1 MIITIPRRRSI
12 DSTRAERGA
21 LMTAGD
27 WVGPE
32 RVELVAKVEVMEGFF
47 LNKIRSQSKN
57 ENFIR
62 KNNLF
67 NY

>member
-1 MIITIPRRRSI
+1 
-12 DSTRAERGA
+12 
-21 LMTAGD
+21 MTAGD
-27 WVGPE
+27 GMEPE